1 MSIAIVTDSSAY
13 LSTAEINEL
22 NIKVIPTPVIIDDVV
37 YQEGVD
43 LSADEFYEKLRT
55 AKTFPSTSQP
65 SLGDTLKAYEDL
77 ANEGYDTVLSIHLS
91 STISG
96 FYNTL
101 VTMTPNLKT
110 IKVIPYDSGIT
121 IRLMGYLVLKAA
133 IMAHNGASVQE
144 IITQLD
150 QLKQTMNEV
159 FIVND
164 LQNLVRGGRLS
175 NASAFIGTML
185 KIKPLLTFDAKSNK
199 IVAFEKVRSIKK
211 AYARAE
217 ELFANDYQQAPQPLR
232 LLIVHANDLVA
243 AQAWET
249 AIHAKFPDLTTEITY
264 FGPAIGTHL
273 GEKAIALAWM
283 ADIYC

>member
-77 ANEGYDTVLSIHLS
+77 ANEGYETVLSIHLS

-101 VTMTPNLKT
+101 MTITPEVKS
-110 IKVIPYDSGIT
+110 IKVVPYDSGIT
-121 IRLMGYLVLKAA
+121 IRLMGYLVLQAA
-133 IMAHNGASVQE
+133 KMAAQGASLQT
-144 IITQLD
+144 ILTKLD

-175 NASAFIGTML
+175 NSSAFIGTML
-185 KIKPLLTFDAKSNK
+185 KIKPLLTFDPKSNK

-217 ELFANDYQQAPQPLR
+217 ELFDKDYQQATQPLR
-232 LLIVHANDLVA
+232 LLIVHANDLAA
-243 AQAWET
+243 AQAWQQT
-249 AIHAKFPDLTTEITY
+249 IQAKYPDLTTEITY

-283 ADIYC
+283 ADIQN